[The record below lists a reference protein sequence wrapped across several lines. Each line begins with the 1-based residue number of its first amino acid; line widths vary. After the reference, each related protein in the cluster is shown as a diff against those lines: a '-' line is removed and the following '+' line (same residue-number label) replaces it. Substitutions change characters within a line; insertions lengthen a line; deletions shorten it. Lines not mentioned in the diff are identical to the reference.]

1 MYVCMYLHDVWQVL
15 MRTFCTRA
23 VVHWGSSCAASPSLC
38 SSQVDHQFICFS
50 LCRYIP
56 NPDFTPEVIVK
67 VSNACEGLCKWVRAM
82 EVYDRVAKVCMYL
95 RMYDM
100 YVCAHQHPF
109 VSPPTPTFLHWSLLI
124 NCIYTPAGP

>member
-1 MYVCMYLHDVWQVL
+1 MYLHDVWQVL

-95 RMYDM
+95 RMYDI
-100 YVCAHQHPF
+100 VCLCTPTPIRAL
-109 VSPPTPTFLHWSLLI
+109 VSPPTPTFLRWSLLI
-124 NCIYTPAGP
+124 NCIYAPAGP